1 MPEEA
6 EIVKLIFEKFTKED
20 LSADEIAEYL
30 NSHSYKKK
38 KARSREVNYFQRRL
52 ILNIIDNPAYIGKI
66 VCGRSTTEKK
76 KGLAGTVSRHTKK
89 DTDQYKDT
97 FYYRCLRRGY
107 LEDGNKCDF
116 KVNQDVFNKEVE
128 TAIIIHLQYCK

>member
-1 MPEEA
+1 M
-6 EIVKLIFEKFTKED
+6 IMNIFC
-20 LSADEIAEYL
+20 SG
-30 NSHSYKKK
+30 
-38 KARSREVNYFQRRL
+38 
-52 ILNIIDNPAYIGKI
+52 IIKCP
-66 VCGRSTTEKK
+66 VCG